1 MSDTKRELVG
11 VHQIT
16 EYKNMLDI
24 RLFIEKLKLSFQK
37 RTQIVQTKKGYATWL
52 AKGYVKEPL
61 VSIVLQSHNKS
72 LQIKHILPKLRA
84 WGGALEIII
93 IDDGSDITHTQSLAE
108 ALTGANEFLVRAN
121 DLYENVTYDKTIR
134 FANGKYIALL
144 QDDDDF
150 DDASWIDKAVEYFD
164 KHPQLAVLGGKDGLD
179 IAFEHDKQIAHG
191 GKKADGDKEFQ
202 FVVSVNRAPMWLNKE
217 LFCRHLRHIDFSFAP
232 FQFDDY
238 ELCARAWLQGLQV
251 GWYNAQF
258 KSLSVGGMR
267 LWNGSFTQEQT
278 QRNGKRLYAMYAD
291 KIDEIHNKVEACN
304 AMLK

>member
-1 MSDTKRELVG
+1 MF
-11 VHQIT
+11 
-16 EYKNMLDI
+16 DI

-37 RTQIVQTKKGYATWL
+37 RTKVAQTKKSYATWV

-84 WGGALEIII
+84 WGDSLEIII
-93 IDDGSDITHTQSLAE
+93 IDDGSDINHTQALAE

-150 DDASWIDKAVEYFD
+150 DDTSWMDDAVRYFE
-164 KHPQLAVLGGKDGLD
+164 KYPQLAILGGKDGLD
-179 IAFEHDKQIAHG
+179 IDFKHDTQIAHG
-191 GKKADGDKEFQ
+191 GQKASADKEFQ

-217 LFCRHLRHIDFSFAP
+217 LFCCHLHHIDFSFAP

-238 ELCARAWLQGLQV
+238 ELCARAWMNDLQV
-251 GWYNAQF
+251 GWYDAKF

-278 QRNGKRLYAMYAD
+278 QRNGKRLYALYVN
-291 KIDEIHNKVEACN
+291 KIDEIHKKVEASN
-304 AMLK
+304 ALV

>member
-1 MSDTKRELVG
+1 MSDLERDLSSI
-11 VHQIT
+11 HLRT
-16 EYKNMLDI
+16 EHKTMFNI

-37 RTQIVQTKKGYATWL
+37 RTRVVQTKKSYATWL

-84 WGGALEIII
+84 WGEALEIII
-93 IDDGSDITHTQSLAE
+93 IDDGSDINHTQALAE
-108 ALTGANEFLVRAN
+108 ALIGANEFLVRAN

-150 DDASWIDKAVEYFD
+150 DDTSWIDKAVKYFD
-164 KHPQLAVLGGKDGLD
+164 EHPQLAILGGKDGLD
-179 IAFEHDKQIAHG
+179 IAIDHDKKIAHG
-191 GKKADGDKEFQ
+191 GKKADNDK
-202 FVVSVNRAPMWLNKE
+202 
-217 LFCRHLRHIDFSFAP
+217 D

-238 ELCARAWLQGLQV
+238 ELCARAWTKDLQV
-251 GWYNAQF
+251 GWYDAQF

-291 KIDEIHNKVEACN
+291 KIDEIRGKVEACN

>member
-1 MSDTKRELVG
+1 MF
-11 VHQIT
+11 
-16 EYKNMLDI
+16 DI

-37 RTQIVQTKKGYATWL
+37 RTKVAQTKKSYATWV

-84 WGGALEIII
+84 WGDSLEIII
-93 IDDGSDITHTQSLAE
+93 IDDGSDINHTQALAE

-150 DDASWIDKAVEYFD
+150 DDTSWMDDAVRYFE
-164 KHPQLAVLGGKDGLD
+164 KYPQLAILGGKDGLD
-179 IAFEHDKQIAHG
+179 IAFKHDTQIAHG
-191 GKKADGDKEFQ
+191 GQKASADKEFQ

-217 LFCRHLRHIDFSFAP
+217 LFCRHLHYIDFSFAP

-238 ELCARAWLQGLQV
+238 ELCARAWMNDLQV
-251 GWYNAQF
+251 GWYDAKF

-278 QRNGKRLYAMYAD
+278 QRNGKRLYALYVN
-291 KIDEIHNKVEACN
+291 KIDEIHKKVEASN
-304 AMLK
+304 ALV

>member
-1 MSDTKRELVG
+1 MF
-11 VHQIT
+11 
-16 EYKNMLDI
+16 DI

-37 RTQIVQTKKGYATWL
+37 RTGVVQAKKSYATWL

-72 LQIKHILPKLRA
+72 LQIRHILPKLRA
-84 WGGALEIII
+84 WGDSLEIVI
-93 IDDGSDITHTQSLAE
+93 IDDGSDISHTQALAE
-108 ALTGANEFLVRAN
+108 SLTGANEFLVRAN
-121 DLYENVTYDKTIR
+121 DLYENVTYDKAIR

-150 DDASWIDKAVEYFD
+150 DDTSWIDNALRHFEA
-164 KHPQLAVLGGKDGLD
+164 HPNLAILGGKDGLD
-179 IAFEHDKQIAHG
+179 MEFEHDRQTAHG
-191 GKKADGDKEFQ
+191 GKKADGDREFQ

-217 LFCRHLRHIDFSFAP
+217 LFCRHLHYIDFSFAP

-251 GWYNAQF
+251 GWYDAKF

-291 KIDEIHNKVEACN
+291 KIEEIRKKVEACN
-304 AMLK
+304 ALEA

>member
-1 MSDTKRELVG
+1 MF
-11 VHQIT
+11 
-16 EYKNMLDI
+16 DI

-37 RTQIVQTKKGYATWL
+37 RTKVAQTKKSYATWV

-84 WGGALEIII
+84 WGDSLEIII
-93 IDDGSDITHTQSLAE
+93 IDDGSDINHTQALAE

-150 DDASWIDKAVEYFD
+150 DDTSWMDDAVRYFE
-164 KHPQLAVLGGKDGLD
+164 KYPQLAILGGKDGLD
-179 IAFEHDKQIAHG
+179 IDFKHDTQIAHG
-191 GKKADGDKEFQ
+191 GQKASADKEFQ

-217 LFCRHLRHIDFSFAP
+217 LFCRHLHHIDFSFAP

-238 ELCARAWLQGLQV
+238 ELCARAWMNDLQV
-251 GWYNAQF
+251 GWYDAKF

-278 QRNGKRLYAMYAD
+278 QRNGKRLYVLYVN
-291 KIDEIHNKVEACN
+291 KIDEIHKKVEASN
-304 AMLK
+304 ALV

>member
-1 MSDTKRELVG
+1 MF
-11 VHQIT
+11 
-16 EYKNMLDI
+16 DI

-37 RTQIVQTKKGYATWL
+37 RTKVAQTKKSYATWV

-84 WGGALEIII
+84 WGDSLEIII
-93 IDDGSDITHTQSLAE
+93 IDDGSDINHTQALAE

-150 DDASWIDKAVEYFD
+150 DDTSWMDDAVRYFE
-164 KHPQLAVLGGKDGLD
+164 KYPQLAILGGKDGLD
-179 IAFEHDKQIAHG
+179 IDFKHDTQIAHG
-191 GKKADGDKEFQ
+191 GQKASADKEFQ

-217 LFCRHLRHIDFSFAP
+217 LFCRHLHHIDFSFAP

-238 ELCARAWLQGLQV
+238 ELCARAWMSDLQV
-251 GWYNAQF
+251 GWYDAKF

-278 QRNGKRLYAMYAD
+278 QRNGKRLYTLYVN
-291 KIDEIHNKVEACN
+291 KIDEIHKKVEASN
-304 AMLK
+304 ALV

>member
-1 MSDTKRELVG
+1 MF
-11 VHQIT
+11 
-16 EYKNMLDI
+16 DI

-37 RTQIVQTKKGYATWL
+37 RTGVVQAKKSYATWL

-72 LQIKHILPKLRA
+72 LQIRHILPKLRA
-84 WGGALEIII
+84 WGDSLEIVI
-93 IDDGSDITHTQSLAE
+93 IDDGSDISHTQALAE
-108 ALTGANEFLVRAN
+108 SLTGANEFLVRAN
-121 DLYENVTYDKTIR
+121 DLYENVTYDKAIR

-150 DDASWIDKAVEYFD
+150 DDTSWIDNALRHFD
-164 KHPQLAVLGGKDGLD
+164 AHPLLAILGGKDGLD
-179 IAFEHDKQIAHG
+179 MEFEHDRQTTHG
-191 GKKADGDKEFQ
+191 GKKADGDREFQ

-217 LFCRHLRHIDFSFAP
+217 LFCRHLHHIDFSFAP

-251 GWYNAQF
+251 GWYDAKF

-291 KIDEIHNKVEACN
+291 KIEEIRKKVEACN
-304 AMLK
+304 ALEA

>member
-1 MSDTKRELVG
+1 MF
-11 VHQIT
+11 
-16 EYKNMLDI
+16 DI

-37 RTQIVQTKKGYATWL
+37 RTKVAQTKKSYATWV
-52 AKGYVKEPL
+52 AKGYVKDPL

-84 WGGALEIII
+84 WGDSLEIII
-93 IDDGSDITHTQSLAE
+93 IDDGSDINHTQALAE

-150 DDASWIDKAVEYFD
+150 DDTSWMDDAVRYFE
-164 KHPQLAVLGGKDGLD
+164 KYPQLAILGGKDGLD
-179 IAFEHDKQIAHG
+179 IDFKHDTQIAHG
-191 GKKADGDKEFQ
+191 GQKASADKEFQ

-217 LFCRHLRHIDFSFAP
+217 LFCRHLHHIDFSFAP

-238 ELCARAWLQGLQV
+238 ELCARAWMNDLQV
-251 GWYNAQF
+251 GWYDAKF

-278 QRNGKRLYAMYAD
+278 QRNGKRLYALYVN
-291 KIDEIHNKVEACN
+291 KIDEIHKKVEANN
-304 AMLK
+304 ALV

>member
-1 MSDTKRELVG
+1 M
-11 VHQIT
+11 
-16 EYKNMLDI
+16 
-24 RLFIEKLKLSFQK
+24 
-37 RTQIVQTKKGYATWL
+37 
-52 AKGYVKEPL
+52 
-61 VSIVLQSHNKS
+61 
-72 LQIKHILPKLRA
+72 
-84 WGGALEIII
+84 GGGTLEIII
-93 IDDGSDITHTQSLAE
+93 IDDGSDISHTQALAE

-150 DDASWIDKAVEYFD
+150 EDTSWIDKAVRLFD
-164 KHPQLAVLGGKDGLD
+164 EHPQLVILGGKDGLD
-179 IAFEHDKQIAHG
+179 IAVDHDKQIAHG

-238 ELCARAWLQGLQV
+238 ELCARAWLKDLQV
-251 GWYNAQF
+251 GWYDARF

-291 KIDEIHNKVEACN
+291 KINEIHDKVEACN
-304 AMLK
+304 ALLK

>member
-1 MSDTKRELVG
+1 MF
-11 VHQIT
+11 
-16 EYKNMLDI
+16 DI

-37 RTQIVQTKKGYATWL
+37 RTRAVQTKKSYATWL

-84 WGGALEIII
+84 WGETLEIII
-93 IDDGSDITHTQSLAE
+93 IDDGSDISHTQALAE

-150 DDASWIDKAVEYFD
+150 EDTSWIDKAVRLFD
-164 KHPQLAVLGGKDGLD
+164 EHPQLVILGGKDGLD
-179 IAFEHDKQIAHG
+179 IAVDHDKQIAHG

-238 ELCARAWLQGLQV
+238 ELCARAWLKDLQV
-251 GWYNAQF
+251 GWYDARF

-267 LWNGSFTQEQT
+267 LWNGLFTQEQT

-291 KIDEIHNKVEACN
+291 KINEIHDKVEACN
-304 AMLK
+304 ALLK

>member
-1 MSDTKRELVG
+1 MF
-11 VHQIT
+11 
-16 EYKNMLDI
+16 DI

-37 RTQIVQTKKGYATWL
+37 RTKVAQTKKSYATWV

-84 WGGALEIII
+84 WGDSLEIII
-93 IDDGSDITHTQSLAE
+93 IDDGSDINHTQALAE

-150 DDASWIDKAVEYFD
+150 DDTSWMDDAVRYFE
-164 KHPQLAVLGGKDGLD
+164 KYPQLAILGGKDGLD
-179 IAFEHDKQIAHG
+179 IDFKHDTQIAHG
-191 GKKADGDKEFQ
+191 GQKASADKEFQ

-217 LFCRHLRHIDFSFAP
+217 LFCCHLHHIDFSFAP

-238 ELCARAWLQGLQV
+238 ELCARAWMNDLQV
-251 GWYNAQF
+251 GWYDAKF

-278 QRNGKRLYAMYAD
+278 QRNGKRLYVLYVN
-291 KIDEIHNKVEACN
+291 KIDEIHKKVEASN
-304 AMLK
+304 ALV

>member
-1 MSDTKRELVG
+1 MF
-11 VHQIT
+11 
-16 EYKNMLDI
+16 DI

-37 RTQIVQTKKGYATWL
+37 RTRVVQTKKSYATWL

-72 LQIKHILPKLRA
+72 LQIRHILPKLRA
-84 WGGALEIII
+84 WGDSLEIII
-93 IDDGSDITHTQSLAE
+93 IDDGSDISHTQALAE
-108 ALTGANEFLVRAN
+108 SLTGANEFLVRAN
-121 DLYENVTYDKTIR
+121 DLYENVTYDKAIR

-150 DDASWIDKAVEYFD
+150 DDTSWIDNALRHFD
-164 KHPQLAVLGGKDGLD
+164 AHPHLAILGGKDGLD
-179 IAFEHDKQIAHG
+179 MEFEHDRQTAHG
-191 GKKADGDKEFQ
+191 GKKADGDREFQ

-217 LFCRHLRHIDFSFAP
+217 LFCRHLHHIDFSFAP

-238 ELCARAWLQGLQV
+238 ELCARAWLLDLQV
-251 GWYNAQF
+251 GWYDAKF

-291 KIDEIHNKVEACN
+291 KIEEIRKKVEACN
-304 AMLK
+304 AVEA

>member
-1 MSDTKRELVG
+1 MSRVSVVIPVYNSEKTIISV
-11 VHQIT
+11 
-16 EYKNMLDI
+16 
-24 RLFIEKLKLSFQK
+24 IESVLS
-37 RTQIVQTKKGYATWL
+37 QT
-52 AKGYVKEPL
+52 AKEK
-61 VSIVLQSHNKS
+61 I
-72 LQIKHILPKLRA
+72 
-84 WGGALEIII
+84 LEIII
-93 IDDGSDITHTQSLAE
+93 IDDGSDISHTQALAE
-108 ALTGANEFLVRAN
+108 ALTGANEFLLRAN
-121 DLYENVTYDKTIR
+121 DLYENVTYDKAIR
-134 FANGKYIALL
+134 FANGRYIALL

-150 DDASWIDKAVEYFD
+150 DDTTWIDNAVRYMD
-164 KHPQLAVLGGKDGLD
+164 MYPQLAILGGKDGLD

-191 GKKADGDKEFQ
+191 GKKAETDKDFQ

-251 GWYNAQF
+251 GWYDAKF

-291 KIDEIHNKVEACN
+291 KIDEIHKKVDACN
-304 AMLK
+304 EARQ

>member
-1 MSDTKRELVG
+1 MF
-11 VHQIT
+11 
-16 EYKNMLDI
+16 DI

-37 RTQIVQTKKGYATWL
+37 RTGVVQAKKSYAIWL

-72 LQIKHILPKLRA
+72 LQIRHILPKLRA
-84 WGGALEIII
+84 WGDSLEIVI
-93 IDDGSDITHTQSLAE
+93 IDDGSDISHTQALAE
-108 ALTGANEFLVRAN
+108 SLTGGNEFLVRSN
-121 DLYENVTYDKTIR
+121 DLYENVTYDKAIR

-150 DDASWIDKAVEYFD
+150 DDTSWIDNALRYFGA
-164 KHPQLAVLGGKDGLD
+164 HPHLAILGGKDGLD
-179 IAFEHDKQIAHG
+179 MEFEHDRQTAHG
-191 GKKADGDKEFQ
+191 GKKADGDREFQ

-217 LFCRHLRHIDFSFAP
+217 LFCRHLHHIDFSFAP

-238 ELCARAWLQGLQV
+238 ELCARAWLLGLQV
-251 GWYNAQF
+251 GWYDAKF

-291 KIDEIHNKVEACN
+291 KIEEIRKKVEACN
-304 AMLK
+304 ALEA

>member
-1 MSDTKRELVG
+1 MSNAKIELTG
-11 VHQIT
+11 IQPRK
-16 EYKNMLDI
+16 EYKTMFDI
-24 RLFIEKLKLSFQK
+24 KLFIEKLKLSFQK
-37 RTQIVQTKKGYATWL
+37 RTRVAQTKKSYATWL

-84 WGGALEIII
+84 WGDSLEIII
-93 IDDGSDITHTQSLAE
+93 IDDGSDINHTQALAE

-150 DDASWIDKAVEYFD
+150 EDTSWIDNAVRYFQMY
-164 KHPQLAVLGGKDGLD
+164 PQLAILGGKDGLD

-191 GKKADGDKEFQ
+191 GKKVDGDKEFQ

-291 KIDEIHNKVEACN
+291 KIGEIHKKVDACN
-304 AMLK
+304 DVKE

>member
-1 MSDTKRELVG
+1 MF
-11 VHQIT
+11 
-16 EYKNMLDI
+16 DI

-37 RTQIVQTKKGYATWL
+37 RTGVVQAKKSYATWL

-72 LQIKHILPKLRA
+72 LQIRHILPKLRA
-84 WGGALEIII
+84 WGDSLEIVI
-93 IDDGSDITHTQSLAE
+93 IDDGSDISHTQALAE
-108 ALTGANEFLVRAN
+108 SLTGANEFLVRAN
-121 DLYENVTYDKTIR
+121 DLYENVTYDKAIR

-150 DDASWIDKAVEYFD
+150 DDTSWIDNALRHFD
-164 KHPQLAVLGGKDGLD
+164 AHPLLAILGGKDGLD
-179 IAFEHDKQIAHG
+179 MEFEHDRQTAHG
-191 GKKADGDKEFQ
+191 GKKADGDREFQ

-217 LFCRHLRHIDFSFAP
+217 LFCRHLHHIDFCFAP

-251 GWYNAQF
+251 GWYDAKF

-291 KIDEIHNKVEACN
+291 KIEEIRKKVEACN
-304 AMLK
+304 ALEA

>member
-1 MSDTKRELVG
+1 
-11 VHQIT
+11 
-16 EYKNMLDI
+16 MLDI

-37 RTQIVQTKKGYATWL
+37 RTRVAQTKKSHATWL

-72 LQIKHILPKLRA
+72 LQIRHILPKLRA
-84 WGGALEIII
+84 WGDSLEIII
-93 IDDGSDITHTQSLAE
+93 IDDGSDISHTQALAE

-121 DLYENVTYDKTIR
+121 DLYENVMYDKAIR

-150 DDASWIDKAVEYFD
+150 DDTTWIDNAVRYFQM
-164 KHPQLAVLGGKDGLD
+164 HPQLAILGGKDGLD
-179 IAFEHDKQIAHG
+179 IDFEHDRQIAHG
-191 GKKADGDKEFQ
+191 GKKADGGKDFQ

-267 LWNGSFTQEQT
+267 LWNGAFTQEQT
-278 QRNGKRLYAMYAD
+278 QRNGKRLYAMYVD
-291 KIDEIHNKVEACN
+291 KIGEIRKKVDACN
-304 AMLK
+304 GVKE

>member
-1 MSDTKRELVG
+1 MF
-11 VHQIT
+11 
-16 EYKNMLDI
+16 DI

-37 RTQIVQTKKGYATWL
+37 RTGVVQAKKSYATWL

-72 LQIKHILPKLRA
+72 LQIRHILPKLRA
-84 WGGALEIII
+84 WGDSLEIVI
-93 IDDGSDITHTQSLAE
+93 IDDGSDISHTQALAE
-108 ALTGANEFLVRAN
+108 SLTGANEFLVRAN
-121 DLYENVTYDKTIR
+121 DLYENVTYDKAIR

-150 DDASWIDKAVEYFD
+150 DDTSWIDNALRYFD
-164 KHPQLAVLGGKDGLD
+164 AHSHLAILGGKDGLD
-179 IAFEHDKQIAHG
+179 MEFEHDRQTAHG
-191 GKKADGDKEFQ
+191 GKKADGGREFQ

-217 LFCRHLRHIDFSFAP
+217 LFCRHLHHIDFSFAP

-251 GWYNAQF
+251 GWYDAKF

-291 KIDEIHNKVEACN
+291 KIEEIRKKVEACN
-304 AMLK
+304 AVEA